1 MSVKKY
7 VLIIL
12 LLLIFGVVGHYSK
25 NLDVSSQSSKTPR
38 FLQSQF
44 SSKGVVDR
52 VIQLKLNFETVQSN
66 SEMAEVVAHVQMPFD
81 FKDKLYFKWKLGEGV
96 VLSVGEL
103 SGELNGLLKNEPKK
117 IYLKVTGF
125 SQEINHQIGFEIFGI
140 RNNKKIYADAL
151 VASNLESTFEN
162 TVQNVEKIKAENK
175 E

>member
-1 MSVKKY
+1 MPIKKY
-7 VLIIL
+7 SLIVLLIL
-12 LLLIFGVVGHYSK
+12 LFSLVGYYTKNKYFSSVVPKIPH
-25 NLDVSSQSSKTPR
+25 

-44 SSKGVVDR
+44 SSKGIVDR
-52 VIQLKLNFETVQSN
+52 VIQLKLNFTTVQSN
-66 SEMAEVVAHVQMPFD
+66 SEIAEVVAQVQMPFD
-81 FKDKLYFKWKLGEGV
+81 YKDKLYFKWKLGEGV
-96 VLSVGEL
+96 VLSEGEL

-125 SQEINHQIGFEIFGI
+125 SQEINHQIGFEIFGM

>member
-1 MSVKKY
+1 MSVKKCT
-7 VLIIL
+7 LIIL

-25 NLDVSSQSSKTPR
+25 NLDVSFQSSKAPR

-66 SEMAEVVAHVQMPFD
+66 SEMAEVVAHIQMPFD

-162 TVQNVEKIKAENK
+162 TVQNVEKIKAGNK